1 MNDNILDS
9 VKKMCNV
16 AEDDLSFDQDL
27 ILYINS
33 ALMTI
38 MQEWHGMD
46 HAFRVEDGSET
57 WDDLL
62 GAGETDYEGVKELV
76 GLKVRMVFDPPSNS
90 SVMQA
95 LKDEIQNLEWRL
107 YIWKDMDRLKEDV
120 DTSES

>member
-1 MNDNILDS
+1 MTDSILDS

-16 AEDDLSFDQDL
+16 AEDDPSFDQDL

-46 HAFRVEDGSET
+46 HAFRVVDGSET

-62 GAGETDYEGVKELV
+62 TDDTDFEGVKELV

-107 YIWKDMDRLKEDV
+107 YIWKDMDRLNDV
-120 DTSES
+120 D

>member
-1 MNDNILDS
+1 MTDSILDS

-16 AEDDLSFDQDL
+16 AEDDPSFDQDL

-46 HAFRVEDGSET
+46 HAFRVVDGSET

-62 GAGETDYEGVKELV
+62 VDDTDFEGVKELV

-107 YIWKDMDRLKEDV
+107 YIWKDMDRLNDV
-120 DTSES
+120 D

>member
-1 MNDNILDS
+1 MTDSILDS

-16 AEDDLSFDQDL
+16 AEDDPSFNQDL

-46 HAFRVEDGSET
+46 HAFRVVDGSET

-62 GAGETDYEGVKELV
+62 DDDTDFEGVKELV

-107 YIWKDMDRLKEDV
+107 YIWKDMDRLNDV
-120 DTSES
+120 D

>member
-1 MNDNILDS
+1 MTDSILDS

-16 AEDDLSFDQDL
+16 AEDDPSFDQDL

-46 HAFRVEDGSET
+46 HAFRVVDGSET

-62 GAGETDYEGVKELV
+62 SDDIDFEGVKELV
-76 GLKVRMVFDPPSNS
+76 GLKVRIVFDPPSNS

-107 YIWKDMDRLKEDV
+107 YIWKDMDRLEENV
-120 DTSES
+120 DSSKP

>member
-1 MNDNILDS
+1 MNDNILNS

-16 AEDDLSFDQDL
+16 AEDDPSFDQDL

-46 HAFRVEDGSET
+46 QAFRVEDGAET

-62 GAGETDYEGVKELV
+62 GEDTNFEGVKELV
-76 GLKVRMVFDPPSNS
+76 GLKVRLVFDPPSNS

-107 YIWKDMDRLKEDV
+107 YIWKDMDRLNNV
-120 DTSES
+120 DTDES

>member
-16 AEDDLSFDQDL
+16 AEDDPSFDQDL

-57 WDDLL
+57 WDDIL
-62 GAGETDYEGVKELV
+62 GVVDTDFEGVKELV

-95 LKDEIQNLEWRL
+95 LKEEIQNLEWRL
-107 YIWKDMDRLKEDV
+107 YIWKDMDRLKENV
-120 DTSES
+120 DPSEP

>member
-1 MNDNILDS
+1 MTDSILDS

-16 AEDDLSFDQDL
+16 AEDDPSFDQDL

-46 HAFRVEDGSET
+46 HAFRVVDGSDT

-62 GAGETDYEGVKELV
+62 ADDTDFEGVKELV

-107 YIWKDMDRLKEDV
+107 YIWKDMDRLNDV
-120 DTSES
+120 D

>member
-1 MNDNILDS
+1 MTDSILDS

-16 AEDDLSFDQDL
+16 AEDDPSFDQDL

-46 HAFRVEDGSET
+46 HAFRVVDGSET

-62 GAGETDYEGVKELV
+62 ADDTDFEGVKELV

-107 YIWKDMDRLKEDV
+107 YIWKDMDRLNDV
-120 DTSES
+120 DTDES

>member
-1 MNDNILDS
+1 MTDSILDS

-16 AEDDLSFDQDL
+16 AEDDPSFDQDL

-46 HAFRVEDGSET
+46 HAFRVVDGSET

-62 GAGETDYEGVKELV
+62 SDDTDFEGVKELV

-107 YIWKDMDRLKEDV
+107 YIWKDMDRLNDV
-120 DTSES
+120 D

>member
-1 MNDNILDS
+1 MNDNILNS

-16 AEDDLSFDQDL
+16 AEDDPSFDQDL

-57 WDDLL
+57 WDDML
-62 GAGETDYEGVKELV
+62 GIVDTDFEGVKELV

-95 LKDEIQNLEWRL
+95 LKEEIQNLEWRL
-107 YIWKDMDRLKEDV
+107 YIWKDMDRLKENV
-120 DTSES
+120 DPSEP

>member
-1 MNDNILDS
+1 MTDSILDS

-16 AEDDLSFDQDL
+16 AEDDPSFDQDL

-46 HAFRVEDGSET
+46 HAFRVVDGSET

-62 GAGETDYEGVKELV
+62 ADDTDFEGVKEFV
-76 GLKVRMVFDPPSNS
+76 GLKVRLVFDPPTSS
-90 SVMQA
+90 SVMEA
-95 LKDEIQNLEWRL
+95 LKSEIENLEWRL
-107 YIWKDMDRLKEDV
+107 YIWKDMDRLNDV
-120 DTSES
+120 DTDEP

>member
-1 MNDNILDS
+1 MNDNILNS

-16 AEDDLSFDQDL
+16 AEDDPSFDQDL

-46 HAFRVEDGSET
+46 QAFRVEDGTET

-62 GAGETDYEGVKELV
+62 GDDTNFEGVKELV
-76 GLKVRMVFDPPSNS
+76 GLKVRLVFDPPSNS

-107 YIWKDMDRLKEDV
+107 YIWKDMDRLNNV
-120 DTSES
+120 DTDES

>member
-1 MNDNILDS
+1 MNDNILNS

-16 AEDDLSFDQDL
+16 AEDDSSFDQDL
-27 ILYINS
+27 IIYINS

-76 GLKVRMVFDPPSNS
+76 GLKVRLVFDPPSNS

-95 LKDEIQNLEWRL
+95 LKDEIQNLEWRM
-107 YIWKDMDRLKEDV
+107 YIWKDNERLAGATE
-120 DTSES
+120 

>member
-1 MNDNILDS
+1 MTDSILDS

-16 AEDDLSFDQDL
+16 AEDDPSFDQDL

-46 HAFRVEDGSET
+46 HAFRVVDGSET

-62 GAGETDYEGVKELV
+62 ADDTDFEGVKELV

-107 YIWKDMDRLKEDV
+107 YIWKDMDRLNDV
-120 DTSES
+120 DSSKP

>member
-16 AEDDLSFDQDL
+16 AEDDPSFDQDL

-57 WDDLL
+57 WDDIL
-62 GAGETDYEGVKELV
+62 GVVDTDFEGVKELV

-107 YIWKDMDRLKEDV
+107 YIWKDMDRLKENV
-120 DTSES
+120 DPSEP

>member
-16 AEDDLSFDQDL
+16 AEDDPSFDQDL

-57 WDDLL
+57 WDDML
-62 GAGETDYEGVKELV
+62 GVVDTDFEGVKELV

-95 LKDEIQNLEWRL
+95 LKEEIQNLEWRL
-107 YIWKDMDRLKEDV
+107 YIWKDMDRLKENV
-120 DTSES
+120 DPSEP

>member
-1 MNDNILDS
+1 MTDSILDS

-16 AEDDLSFDQDL
+16 AEDDPSFDQDL

-46 HAFRVEDGSET
+46 HAFRVVDGSET

-62 GAGETDYEGVKELV
+62 ADDTDFEGVKELV
-76 GLKVRMVFDPPSNS
+76 GLKVRMVFDPPRNS

-107 YIWKDMDRLKEDV
+107 YIWKDMDRLNDV
-120 DTSES
+120 D

>member
-16 AEDDLSFDQDL
+16 AEDDSSFDQDL
-27 ILYINS
+27 IIYINS

-46 HAFRVEDGSET
+46 NSFVVEDGTEEWS
-57 WDDLL
+57 DFL
-62 GAGETDYEGVKELV
+62 GDNTDFEGVKQLV
-76 GLKVRMVFDPPSNS
+76 GLKVKLMFDPPSNS

-95 LKDEIQNLEWRL
+95 INDQIKDLEWRL
-107 YIWKDMDRLKEDV
+107 YIWKDMDRLDGK
-120 DTSES
+120 

>member
-1 MNDNILDS
+1 MNETILSS
-9 VKKMCNV
+9 VKKICNV
-16 AEDDLSFDQDL
+16 AEDDTSFDADL

-46 HAFRVEDGSET
+46 HAFRVEDGTET
-57 WDDLL
+57 WVDLL
-62 GAGETDYEGVKELV
+62 GDDIDFEGVKELV
-76 GLKVRMVFDPPSNS
+76 GLKTRMIFDPPTNS

-107 YIWKDMDRLKEDV
+107 YIWKDMDRL
-120 DTSES
+120 S

>member
-1 MNDNILDS
+1 MNDNILNS

-16 AEDDLSFDQDL
+16 AEDDPSFDQDL

-57 WDDLL
+57 WDDML
-62 GAGETDYEGVKELV
+62 GVVDTDFEGVKELV

-95 LKDEIQNLEWRL
+95 LKEEIQNLEWRL
-107 YIWKDMDRLKEDV
+107 YIWKDMDRLKENV
-120 DTSES
+120 DPSEP